1 MSKASKAL
9 KENYIIRIKSRIEQ
23 DGETEQ
29 IELMTRGSFTLRE
42 GSYYITYRE
51 TETTGYEGNV
61 TTLKIAA
68 DASRVAMLRFG
79 PQASQLVI
87 EKGRRNLCHYETGYG
102 SVTLGVTADGI
113 ECGLTPKG
121 GTARFSYL
129 LDGDVSTLISKNSL
143 EVTVTHVN

>member
-1 MSKASKAL
+1 MSKAL

-42 GSYYITYRE
+42 GSYHITYRE

-68 DASRVAMLRFG
+68 DDLGQLLARKGLR
-79 PQASQLVI
+79 A
-87 EKGRRNLCHYETGYG
+87 GREHGATHFFV
-102 SVTLGVTADGI
+102 SDVPDSFIQTADLFLG
-113 ECGLTPKG
+113 EYRG
-121 GTARFSYL
+121 GTAEQICIDKY
-129 LDGDVSTLISKNSL
+129 
-143 EVTVTHVN
+143 

>member
-1 MSKASKAL
+1 MSKAL

-29 IELMTRGSFTLRE
+29 VELMTRGSFTMRD

-51 TETTGYEGNV
+51 TETTGYKGNV

-68 DASRVAMLRFG
+68 DSSRVAMLRFG

-87 EKGRRNLCHYETGYG
+87 E
-102 SVTLGVTADGI
+102 
-113 ECGLTPKG
+113 
-121 GTARFSYL
+121 
-129 LDGDVSTLISKNSL
+129 
-143 EVTVTHVN
+143 

>member
-1 MSKASKAL
+1 MSKAL

-29 IELMTRGSFTLRE
+29 VELMTRGSFTMRD

-51 TETTGYEGNV
+51 TETTGYEGDV
-61 TTLKIAA
+61 TPLKIAA
-68 DASRVAMLRFG
+68 DSSRVAMRRLG

-87 EKGRRNLCHYETGYG
+87 EKGRRNLGHYETGYG

-121 GTARFSYL
+121 GAARFSYL

-143 EVTVTHVN
+143 EVTVTHIN